1 MNKTKMEL
9 NHTAIATVLRSIP
22 QEAIAL
28 LPRNGSS
35 PTTFKL
41 KEKTQLATM
50 ISDLSEAGKT
60 IAQAYLLDY
69 GFRFLEMEEICV
81 FLPVKVSDGNEE
93 VRDRLKMNL
102 VGTFSVE
109 QDNDWCYYSLS
120 KEAYLNRGRIPEEIE
135 LVALGSAPRTIN

>member
-1 MNKTKMEL
+1 MKKTKIEL
-9 NHTAIATVLRSIP
+9 NYSAILRVAISIP

-50 ISDLSEAGKT
+50 ISNLSEPGKT

-81 FLPVKVSDGNEE
+81 FLPVKDRGGNEE

-109 QDNDWCYYSLS
+109 QDNDWCYYSLT
-120 KEAYLNRGRIPEEIE
+120 KEAYLNRGRFPLEFD
-135 LVALGSAPRTIN
+135 LPWVLPNLA